1 MTATTKRIFIAATAA
16 LSLGLAGCPGENAAQ
31 LLKTAEFEELQNN
44 PEHAR
49 QLYEAI
55 VKEHPDSKEA
65 NKARER
71 LQALDQ
77 AR

>member
-1 MTATTKRIFIAATAA
+1 MKRTMIAATAA
-16 LSLGLAGCPGENAAQ
+16 LCLGVGGCQSEDAAQ

-55 VKEHPDSKEA
+55 VNEHPDSNEA
-65 NKARER
+65 AKAKER
-71 LQALDQ
+71 LQALRQ
-77 AR
+77 AQ